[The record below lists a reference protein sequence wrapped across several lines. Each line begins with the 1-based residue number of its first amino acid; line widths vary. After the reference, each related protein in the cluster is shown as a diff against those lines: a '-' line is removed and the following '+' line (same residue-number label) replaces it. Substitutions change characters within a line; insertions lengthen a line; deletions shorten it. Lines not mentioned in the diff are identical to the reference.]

1 MSEPASN
8 PTMGALRD
16 HSRRAA
22 AVTAARMYYGA
33 GQSTQEIAAYL
44 KVSRSTVSRLLAY
57 AREAGVVEVRV
68 HEAADHISGLT
79 ADLAARYPRVRFQ
92 VIGVP
97 STATGGRVNAT
108 VAQYG
113 AHAVAAM
120 VEPGMTIGVAWGNTV
135 SSLIDYL
142 HPRPVNDLCVVQL
155 NGAGNSVSL
164 GLAYASDII
173 VRFAENFA
181 GSHFLFPVPAFFD
194 HAETKEA
201 LWKERSI
208 RQILALQESADLLLF
223 STGALVGDPAS
234 HVYTAGY
241 LSEREALE
249 LRAAG
254 VVGDIATV
262 FFDTNGSGDLPINRR
277 SSGPPLSLYARSRRS
292 VCVAAGAGK
301 VPGLVA
307 ALSAGYISDL
317 IVDNRTA
324 MELVRRAPSRH
335 PAGVRPVPA
344 DAPPR
349 PPAPLPS
356 DPS

>member
-1 MSEPASN
+1 MSESAYDA
-8 PTMGALRD
+8 TMGGLRD
-16 HSRRAA
+16 QSRRAA

-33 GQSTQEIAAYL
+33 GQSAQEIAAYL
-44 KVSRSTVSRLLAY
+44 QVSRSTVSRLLAY

-68 HEAADHISGLT
+68 HETADHVSGT
-79 ADLAARYPRVRFQ
+79 AAELAARYPRVRFQ

-97 STATGGRVNAT
+97 PSASAGRINTT
-108 VAQYG
+108 VAQYA
-113 AHAVAAM
+113 AHTVAGM
-120 VEPGMTIGVAWGNTV
+120 VEPGMTIGVAWGNTI
-135 SSLIDYL
+135 SSLIDHL
-142 HPRPVNDLCVVQL
+142 HPRPVNDLRVVQL
-155 NGAGNSVSL
+155 DGAGNSVSL

-181 GSHFLFPVPAFFD
+181 GSHYLFPVPAFFD

-223 STGALVGDPAS
+223 STGALVGDPSS
-234 HVYTAGY
+234 HIYTAGY
-241 LSEREALE
+241 LSEREAQD

-262 FFDTNGSGDLPINRR
+262 FFDVTGSGDLPINRR
-277 SSGPPLSLYARSRRS
+277 SSGPPLSLYARSRHS
-292 VCVAAGAGK
+292 VCVASGAGK

-324 MELVRRAPSRH
+324 MELIRRATQRN
-335 PAGVRPVPA
+335 
-344 DAPPR
+344 APGR
-349 PPAPLPS
+349 
-356 DPS
+356 

>member
-1 MSEPASN
+1 MSESAYD
-8 PTMGALRD
+8 PTMSGLRD

-33 GQSTQEIAAYL
+33 GQSAQEIATYL

-68 HEAADHISGLT
+68 HETADHISGIS

-97 STATGGRVNAT
+97 PGATAGRVNTT
-108 VAQYG
+108 VAQYA
-113 AHAVAAM
+113 AHAVAGM
-120 VEPGMTIGVAWGNTV
+120 VEAGMTIGVAWGNTV
-135 SSLIDYL
+135 SSLIDHL
-142 HPRPVNDLCVVQL
+142 HPRPVNDLRVVQL
-155 NGAGNSVSL
+155 DGAGNSVSL

-181 GSHFLFPVPAFFD
+181 GSHYLFPVPAFFD

-223 STGALVGDPAS
+223 STGALVGDPSS
-234 HVYTAGY
+234 HIYTAGY
-241 LSEREALE
+241 LSEREAAE

-262 FFDTNGSGDLPINRR
+262 FFDVTGSGDLPINRR

-292 VCVAAGAGK
+292 VCVASGAGK

-307 ALSAGYISDL
+307 ALAAGYISDL

-324 MELVRRAPSRH
+324 LELIRRAS
-335 PAGVRPVPA
+335 
-344 DAPPR
+344 PR
-349 PPAPLPS
+349 PAPVR
-356 DPS
+356 

>member
-1 MSEPASN
+1 MSTPPPPPEPGLG
-8 PTMGALRD
+8 TLRD
-16 HSRRAA
+16 SSKRAA

-44 KVSRSTVSRLLAY
+44 KVSRSTVSRLLAF
-57 AREAGVVEVRV
+57 ARESGVVEVRV
-68 HEAADHISGLT
+68 HENADHISSLT
-79 ADLAARYPRVRFQ
+79 AELSGRYPRVRFEI
-92 VIGVP
+92 IGVHAA
-97 STATGGRVNAT
+97 ATNGRINT
-108 VAQYG
+108 SVAQYG
-113 AHAVAAM
+113 AHVVAGM
-120 VEPGMTIGVAWGNTV
+120 VEPGMTVGVAWGNTV
-135 SSLIDYL
+135 SSLIDHL
-142 HPRPVNDLCVVQL
+142 HPRPVGDLHVVQL
-155 NGAGNSVSL
+155 NGAGNSASL

-181 GSHFLFPVPAFFD
+181 GCHHLFPVPAFFD

-234 HVYTAGY
+234 HIYTAGY
-241 LSEREALE
+241 LSKREADE

-254 VVGDIATV
+254 VVGDIGTV
-262 FFDTNGSGDLPINRR
+262 FYDAAGSGDLPINRR

-292 VCVAAGAGK
+292 VCVASGVGK

-324 MELVRRAPSRH
+324 IELLRRATGRSRLM
-335 PAGVRPVPA
+335 R
-344 DAPPR
+344 
-349 PPAPLPS
+349 
-356 DPS
+356 

>member
-1 MSEPASN
+1 MPPAAPDPSF
-8 PTMGALRD
+8 GGLRD

-57 AREAGVVEVRV
+57 ARESGVVEVRV
-68 HEAADHISGLT
+68 HDTTDHVSSLT
-79 ADLAARYPRVRFQ
+79 AELSSRYPRVRFE
-92 VIGVP
+92 VLGVHAAA
-97 STATGGRVNAT
+97 SSGRINT
-108 VAQYG
+108 SVAQYG
-113 AHAVAAM
+113 AHAVASM
-120 VEPGMTIGVAWGNTV
+120 MEPGMTVGVAWGNTV
-135 SSLIDYL
+135 SSLIDHL
-142 HPRPVNDLCVVQL
+142 HPRPLGDLRVVQL
-155 NGAGNSVSL
+155 NGAGNSSSL

-181 GSHFLFPVPAFFD
+181 GTHYLFPVPAFFD

-234 HVYTAGY
+234 HIYTAGY
-241 LSEREALE
+241 LSKREADE
-249 LRAAG
+249 LRAAD
-254 VVGDIATV
+254 VVGDIGTV
-262 FFDTNGSGDLPINRR
+262 FFDATGSGDLPINRR

-292 VCVAAGAGK
+292 VCVASGIGK
-301 VPGLVA
+301 VPGLIA

-324 MELVRRAPSRH
+324 LELVRRSSASGTRPR
-335 PAGVRPVPA
+335 PAGT
-344 DAPPR
+344 
-349 PPAPLPS
+349 
-356 DPS
+356 

>member
-1 MSEPASN
+1 MAAYDPAMGGPAS
-8 PTMGALRD
+8 LRD

-22 AVTAARMYYGA
+22 AVTAAHMYYGA
-33 GQSTQEIAAYL
+33 GQSAQEIADYL

-57 AREAGVVEVRV
+57 AREAGVVEVKV
-68 HEAADHISGLT
+68 HESADHLSGLT

-92 VIGVP
+92 VIGVSP
-97 STATGGRVNAT
+97 AASSGRINTT

-120 VEPGMTIGVAWGNTV
+120 VQPGMTIGVAWGNTV
-135 SSLIDYL
+135 SSIIDHL
-142 HPRPVNDLCVVQL
+142 HPRPVNDLRVVQL

-181 GSHFLFPVPAFFD
+181 GTHYLFPVPAFFD
-194 HAETKEA
+194 HADTKEA

-208 RQILALQESADLLLF
+208 RRILALQESADLLLF

-234 HVYTAGY
+234 HLYTAGY
-241 LSEREALE
+241 LSEREAFE
-249 LRAAG
+249 LRVAG
-254 VVGDIATV
+254 VVGDIGTV
-262 FFDTNGSGDLPINRR
+262 FFDNTGSGDLPINRR

-292 VCVAAGAGK
+292 VCVASGAGK

-324 MELVRRAPSRH
+324 MELVRKSSPDLGH
-335 PAGVRPVPA
+335 
-344 DAPPR
+344 
-349 PPAPLPS
+349 
-356 DPS
+356 

>member
-1 MSEPASN
+1 MAAYDPAMGGPAS
-8 PTMGALRD
+8 LRD

-22 AVTAARMYYGA
+22 AVTAAHMYYGA
-33 GQSTQEIAAYL
+33 GQSAQEIADYL

-57 AREAGVVEVRV
+57 AREAGVVEVKV
-68 HEAADHISGLT
+68 HESADHLYGLT

-92 VIGVP
+92 VIGVSP
-97 STATGGRVNAT
+97 AASSGRINTT

-120 VEPGMTIGVAWGNTV
+120 VQPGMTIGVAWGNTV
-135 SSLIDYL
+135 SSIIDHL
-142 HPRPVNDLCVVQL
+142 HPRPVNDLRVVQL

-181 GSHFLFPVPAFFD
+181 GTHYLFPVPAFFD
-194 HAETKEA
+194 HADTKEA

-208 RQILALQESADLLLF
+208 RRILALQESADLLLF

-234 HVYTAGY
+234 HLYTAGY
-241 LSEREALE
+241 LSEREAFE
-249 LRAAG
+249 LRVAG
-254 VVGDIATV
+254 VVGDIGTV
-262 FFDTNGSGDLPINRR
+262 FFDNTGSGDLPINRR

-292 VCVAAGAGK
+292 VCVASGAGK

-324 MELVRRAPSRH
+324 MELVRKSSPDLGH
-335 PAGVRPVPA
+335 
-344 DAPPR
+344 
-349 PPAPLPS
+349 
-356 DPS
+356 